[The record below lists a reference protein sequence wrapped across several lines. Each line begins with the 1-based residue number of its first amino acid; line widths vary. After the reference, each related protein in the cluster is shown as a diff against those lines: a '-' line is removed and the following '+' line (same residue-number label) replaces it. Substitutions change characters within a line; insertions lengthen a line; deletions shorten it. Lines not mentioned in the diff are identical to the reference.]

1 MISAFNT
8 HHSEEGR
15 HVPTNKPEILHEL
28 PELVRPLCQWHDN
41 VDECVGHVEL
51 FLFYFHDRA
60 KWSKQHKSSEFVL
73 LLPFEGELIQ
83 SAFIPFG
90 AVDPCQ
96 QKYKDSFKN

>member
-1 MISAFNT
+1 MIIACNA
-8 HHSEEGR
+8 HHSEEGM
-15 HVPTNKPEILHEL
+15 HVLTNKPEVLHEL

-41 VDECVGHVEL
+41 IDERVGHVEL
-51 FLFYFHDRA
+51 LLFYFHDRA
-60 KWSKQHKSSEFVL
+60 KRSKQHKPSEFVL

-96 QKYKDSFKN
+96 QKCKDSFKN